1 MKKATETLRKDQF
14 WTLIDKRIND
24 LITAIGED
32 PDDIER
38 TNLKIGILESLINK
52 TSDETITSIAIESK
66 LIKQLFMV
74 MEKSA
79 SGWILK
85 HNAVNL
91 ESAHLLVSI
100 YQDQEEHKAMM
111 NHDYSPKQYDITSK
125 LVF

>member
-24 LITAIGED
+24 LIAAIGED

-52 TSDETITSIAIESK
+52 TSDETMTSIAVESK
-66 LIKQLFMV
+66 LIKQIFMV
-74 MEKSA
+74 LEKGE
-79 SGWILK
+79 SGWTLK

-91 ESAHLLVSI
+91 ESAQLLVSI
-100 YQDQEEHKAMM
+100 YQDQEEYEAMM
-111 NHDYSPKQYDITSK
+111 DHDYMPKEYDIISK
-125 LVF
+125 LIF